1 MQAVKKFLLVFGLAF
16 DVDSDAAVGIGNPT
30 ILLVLSGKTNNE
42 RAEAKSLNETFDVD
56 FQMRFVNIEAFC
68 QGDKPSFYLSLR

>member
-1 MQAVKKFLLVFGLAF
+1 MQAVKKILLVFGLAF

-30 ILLVLSGKTNNE
+30 ILLMLPGKANDE
-42 RAEAKSLNETFDVD
+42 RAEAKSLNEAFDVD

-68 QGDKPSFYLSLR
+68 QGDKPSF